1 MAAFIPLVFCLGTSF
16 ALPSNRQQLSY
27 DYYDDD
33 SFREEAVFLTP
44 ADRQARHSSDLS
56 LEFPQLDES
65 FSGPDVLRTER
76 DGGSHGSAHGRRGGR
91 RNNRLQ
97 QQQQQ
102 NQRQNNQQSFREED
116 LQEDRGGRQ
125 SGATGPALG
134 VLSNPPT
141 EDGSYNFNFSN
152 DDGTSRQESG
162 APSSVSGSYSFIT
175 PEGELVDMQ
184 YTADEFGF
192 HASGSHMPTT
202 PPPPPHVQR
211 LLDHLAKVNGGVFY

>member
-1 MAAFIPLVFCLGTSF
+1 MAAFIRLVLCLGTSF

-56 LEFPQLDES
+56 LEFPQRDES
-65 FSGPDVLRTER
+65 FAGPEVQRAER

-102 NQRQNNQQSFREED
+102 NQKQNNQQNFREED
-116 LQEDRGGRQ
+116 FQEERGGRQ

-141 EDGSYNFNFSN
+141 EDGSYNF
-152 DDGTSRQESG
+152 
-162 APSSVSGSYSFIT
+162 
-175 PEGELVDMQ
+175 
-184 YTADEFGF
+184 
-192 HASGSHMPTT
+192 
-202 PPPPPHVQR
+202 
-211 LLDHLAKVNGGVFY
+211 K